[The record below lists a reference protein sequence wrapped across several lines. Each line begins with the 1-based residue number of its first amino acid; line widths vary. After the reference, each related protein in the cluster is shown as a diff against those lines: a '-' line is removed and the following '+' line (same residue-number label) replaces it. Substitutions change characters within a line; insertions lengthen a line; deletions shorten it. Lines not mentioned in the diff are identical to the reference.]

1 MSKKY
6 SLFIFLFFL
15 NLLKFSFLSLA
26 NNEWLLYIKHLPW
39 TGRGENYSVALQVLI
54 PIHSLTQSAC
64 GRGMAKGEMPFPFIL
79 TTCGKRSSCP

>member
-26 NNEWLLYIKHLPW
+26 NNEWLLCIKYLPW
-39 TGRGENYSVALQVLI
+39 TGRGENYRVALQLLI
-54 PIHSLTQSAC
+54 PTHSLTQNS
-64 GRGMAKGEMPFPFIL
+64 ENLDI
-79 TTCGKRSSCP
+79 